1 MAFTITFTNKSS
13 IAQMKITDLSLT
25 LEEGMMTF
33 PTHWHPVV
41 EITIL
46 GRHGVE
52 GRETRKVVLGTH
64 VGTHADAPLHFIPHG
79 KGIDQVPLDV
89 LVGPARVLDFTP
101 CPPLY
106 QIGIPQLQEK
116 LGVQPGGKADPKLP
130 ERIILRTDWSEHLG
144 TMRFYN
150 EYPFLSE
157 DAAKWL
163 VENGVRLIA
172 MDMPSPDNPAHSR
185 GTPKDSPNHKVLLG
199 AGVVLVEY
207 VCNLKSL
214 TSDEVELVVLP
225 LKLKDCDG
233 SPVRCIAIER

>member
-1 MAFTITFTNKSS
+1 
-13 IAQMKITDLSLT
+13 MKITDLSLT
-25 LEEGMMTF
+25 IEEGMMTF

-52 GRETRKVVLGTH
+52 GRETRKLVLGTH
-64 VGTHADAPLHFIPHG
+64 VGTHADAPLHFIPKA

-89 LVGPARVLDFTP
+89 LVGAARVLNFTP
-101 CPPLY
+101 CQPL
-106 QIGIPQLQEK
+106 QVIDVPQLQEK
-116 LGVQPGGKADPKLP
+116 LGGRVPA
-130 ERIILRTDWSEHLG
+130 RIILRTDWSEHFG
-144 TMRFYN
+144 QMPFYTQ
-150 EYPFLSE
+150 YPFLSE
-157 DAAKWL
+157 NAAQWL

-172 MDMPSPDNPAHSR
+172 MDTPSPDNPAHSR
-185 GTPKDSPNHKVLLG
+185 GTAKDSPNHKVLLG

-214 TSDEVELVVLP
+214 KSQDVELVVLP